1 MPVKGRAQAVKN
13 IRRLTRE
20 AIDAFEDQNLKNA
33 EELLSDAIDL
43 APQLLGDLVESG
55 VVERVRGNKF
65 LFTDVVGF
73 NTPYAV
79 RRHED
84 FYQPGPTTAG
94 KPGAGRKY
102 LSRPFN
108 KKKKVFEKRIKNAIE
123 RRLRQ
128 VSAQLPG
135 V

>member
-1 MPVKGRAQAVKN
+1 MSVKGTRQAIKN
-13 IRRLTRE
+13 MRRLTRE
-20 AIDAFEDQNLKNA
+20 AIDAMEDQNLKNA

-43 APQLLGDLVESG
+43 APQLSGDLIDSANVQF
-55 VVERVRGNKF
+55 VRQNKG
-65 LFTDVVGF
+65 LFIHFVGF

-84 FYQPGPTTAG
+84 VYNPGPITRQ

-108 KKKKVFEKRIKNAIE
+108 KKRKVFEKRLKNAIE

-128 VSAQLPG
+128 VSSQLPG
-135 V
+135 T